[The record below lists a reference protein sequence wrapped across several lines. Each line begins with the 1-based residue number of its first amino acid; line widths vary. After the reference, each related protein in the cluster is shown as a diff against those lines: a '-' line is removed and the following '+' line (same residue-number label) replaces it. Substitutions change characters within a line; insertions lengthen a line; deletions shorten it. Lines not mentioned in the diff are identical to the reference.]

1 VSRWLKNF
9 MRIVANPP
17 ESPVHVHLLENL
29 PPTAQLGA
37 VRHTDRIVEVQDV
50 PLLNASFVFQMR
62 SQFSKYAYRVRSRMT
77 INGVE
82 LRAHGW
88 ILVPNR
94 IDPAAIGF

>member
-1 VSRWLKNF
+1 
-9 MRIVANPP
+9 
-17 ESPVHVHLLENL
+17 
-29 PPTAQLGA
+29 
-37 VRHTDRIVEVQDV
+37 VQDV